1 MVDEATYKDMSPQ
14 DYVQAVV
21 AESGSS
27 FFWAMRLLEENRRD
41 ANFAVYA
48 FCRIVDDIADDEGIS
63 VEERKAGLSEWRNEM
78 AKLYSGA
85 ASHPIAQAL
94 APFVADFSLKCEDF
108 LAVIEGM
115 EMDAEG
121 PIVAPSYDALLY
133 YCDRVAAAVGR
144 LCVKIY
150 GEGGNEGQLVADHLG
165 LALQLTNI
173 LRDVREDAER
183 GRLYLPHELLDK
195 YGIESRDPM
204 VAAEHDNLPKLCAEL
219 GARAEAEFQAAREA
233 LKATDRKK
241 MKPAIIMM
249 EVYHRILRQ
258 LRDANWR
265 LPQNPSLIT
274 RVFDKGAKLSI
285 ALRYGLF

>member
-1 MVDEATYKDMSPQ
+1 MVDETAYKDLSPK

-63 VEERKAGLSEWRNEM
+63 VEERKAGLSVWRNEM

-85 ASHPIAQAL
+85 AEHPVAQAL
-94 APFVADFSLKCEDF
+94 APFVADYGLKCEDF

-115 EMDAEG
+115 EMDGEG
-121 PIVAPSYDALLY
+121 PIVAPSYDGLIY

-150 GEGGNEGQLVADHLG
+150 GEGGDEGQRVADHLG

-195 YGIESRDPM
+195 YGINSRDPM
-204 VAAEHDNLPKLCAEL
+204 VVAAHEKLPDLCAEL
-219 GARAEAEFQAAREA
+219 GVRAEEEFQAARKA
-233 LKATDRKK
+233 LAFTDRKK

-249 EVYHRILRQ
+249 EVYHRILRK
-258 LRDANWR
+258 LKAAHWR
-265 LPQNPSLIT
+265 LPQNPSLVQRIS
-274 RVFDKGAKLSI
+274 DKGAKLLI